1 MMPKWPQK
9 RLPETKFS
17 SLSIEKFESGSRFAS
32 SLRGMFGV
40 LLALPPLEWS
50 ERAQIVVSGERR
62 SSCQAND
69 DRRSVERLFEGCL
82 KGGRKKGQN
91 LESGRRPWSSPRL
104 GHGRVGE
111 SRFRGVFEGCWNQ
124 RKFLGHRKTRKNT
137 KGFADL
143 ERPRITRI
151 ERIWFVTIGSKKRKK
166 GKGPCL
172 LIFCQ

>member
-1 MMPKWPQK
+1 MMPTWPQK

-32 SLRGMFGV
+32 SLRGMFGA
-40 LLALPPLEWS
+40 LLALPSSEWS

-69 DRRSVERLFEGCL
+69 DRRSVERLLEGCR
-82 KGGRKKGQN
+82 KGGRKKGQK
-91 LESGRRPWSSPRL
+91 PRV
-104 GHGRVGE
+104 GGGDRGRVGE

-124 RKFLGHRKTRKNT
+124 RKFLGHRKARKNT

-166 GKGPCL
+166 RNGPCL

>member
-1 MMPKWPQK
+1 MAVGFPTIEMMPKWPQK

-17 SLSIEKFESGSRFAS
+17 SLSIEKFESGSRSAS

-69 DRRSVERLFEGCL
+69 DRSSVERLLEGCR

-91 LESGRRPWSSPRL
+91 LESGRRPWSSRGV
-104 GHGRVGE
+104 GHGRVGK
-111 SRFRGVFEGCWNQ
+111 SRFRGVIKGCWIQ
-124 RKFLGHRKTRKNT
+124 RKFWVIERRERTRK
-137 KGFADL
+137 AS
-143 ERPRITRI
+143 
-151 ERIWFVTIGSKKRKK
+151 RIWNDHGLH
-166 GKGPCL
+166 GLNGYGL
-172 LIFCQ
+172 